1 MSKPFKFKQ
10 FSINQDKATMKVGTD
25 GVLLGAWVS
34 LDTNIQKILDIGS
47 GTGVIGLMLAQRHSE
62 AEIDAIEIEENA
74 YEQSVENFENS
85 DWNNRLFCYNTS
97 LKEFQKEVDEKYDLI
112 ISNPPFYNST
122 FKDLEAKKA
131 IAKHTI
137 SLTYSDL
144 LNSTSKLLS
153 TKGTCAFI
161 IPYDEESNFIEIAKG
176 CKLYPKRI
184 TRVKGNKSA
193 VFKRSLIQFSIELSQ
208 TEISE
213 LTIEIERHV
222 YTAAYKKLVQDFYL
236 KM

>member
-10 FSINQDKATMKVGTD
+10 FSIQQDRASMKVGTD

-34 LDTNIQKILDIGS
+34 LDSNIQKILDIGS
-47 GTGVIGLMLAQRHSE
+47 GTGVIGLMLAQRNSE
-62 AEIDAIEIEENA
+62 AQIDAIEIEENA
-74 YEQSVENFENS
+74 FEQSVENFENS

-97 LKEFQKEVDEKYDLI
+97 LKEFQKEIDENYDLI
-112 ISNPPFYNST
+112 VSNPPFYNST
-122 FKDLEAKKA
+122 FKELDDKKA
-131 IAKHTI
+131 LAKHTI
-137 SLTYSDL
+137 SLTYDSL

-153 TKGTCAFI
+153 KKGTCAFI
-161 IPYDEESNFIEIAKG
+161 IPYDEESNFLKTAKG
-176 CKLYPKRI
+176 CTLYPKRI
-184 TRVKGNKSA
+184 TRVKGHKSA
-193 VFKRSLIQFSIELSQ
+193 LVKRSLIQFSFEQIQ

-213 LTIEIERHV
+213 LTIEIKRHV